1 MTSKDV
7 YIDTRS
13 TSINALVKKLQKDVI
28 CINDK
33 IYWSK
38 QKQSRFIESLLMR
51 IPLTDVYLDVSNT
64 NKQIPIDGFER
75 LNTLKIFVC
84 GDMVLE
90 SLEFLTELEGVSY
103 NTLCNTYKRVLDDTT
118 IVLHNIEAQTPIELR
133 KAIARRI
140 NPSRLY
146 RWIDNTLGDTRW

>member
-13 TSINALVKKLQKDVI
+13 TSINALVKDLERDLIVM
-28 CINDK
+28 NDK

-51 IPLTDVYLDVSNT
+51 IPLTGVYLDVSNT

-103 NTLCNTYKRVLDDTT
+103 NTLCNLYKRVLNDTT
-118 IVLHNIEAQTPIELR
+118 VVLHNIEAQTPIELR

-146 RWIDNTLGDTRW
+146 RWLDSTLGATRW

>member
-13 TSINALVKKLQKDVI
+13 TSINALVKKLQKEVI
-28 CINDK
+28 CLNDK
-33 IYWSK
+33 TYWSK

-90 SLEFLTELEGVSY
+90 GLEFLTELEGVSY
-103 NTLCNTYKRVLDDTT
+103 NTLCNLYKRVFNDTT

-146 RWIDNTLGDTRW
+146 RWIDNTLGDTRR

>member
-7 YIDTRS
+7 CIHTIS
-13 TSINALVKKLQKDVI
+13 TNINTLVKKLQDGVI
-28 CINDK
+28 CLNDK

-51 IPLTDVYLDVSNT
+51 IPLTDVYLDVSNL

-90 SLEFLTELEGVSY
+90 GLEFLTELEGVSY
-103 NTLCNTYKRVLDDTT
+103 NALCNSYKRVLNDTT
-118 IVLHNIEAQTPIELR
+118 IVLHNIEAQTPIGLR
-133 KAIARRI
+133 KAIARRLT
-140 NPSRLY
+140 PSRLY
-146 RWIDNTLGDTRW
+146 RWIDNTLGATRW

>member
-1 MTSKDV
+1 MTPKDV

-13 TSINALVKKLQKDVI
+13 TSINALVKDLKRDLIFMD
-28 CINDK
+28 DK

-75 LNTLKIFVC
+75 LNALKIFVC

-103 NTLCNTYKRVLDDTT
+103 NTLCNPYKRVLNDTT

-146 RWIDNTLGDTRW
+146 RWIDNTLGATIW